1 MVGWVHRM
9 IGRVES
15 QTEVYATSD
24 APLAR
29 TSNNGINLIMPTELE
44 LEQRRSRGVGE
55 MFRALRHRNFLLF
68 WSGAFLSNTGTW
80 MQAVAQG
87 WLVLQLTNSPFWLG
101 FDGFMSTAPGL
112 LLTLA
117 GGVFADLMD
126 RRKLLINTQIVAGL
140 AALTLGIL
148 VATHVVQVWMILTL
162 SFITGCCLAMA
173 GPSYMAL
180 VYDLV
185 GREDLANAVAL
196 NSTQFQ
202 LARVLGPVFAGLG
215 FKLFGLAGC
224 FFANAVSFVAVV
236 AGLKMVRFERQDKDD
251 SVPTRSM
258 KDKGAF
264 VQDLVEGFRYV
275 GGRPRVSTLLM
286 ISAVTSLFGAPYI
299 SMTPVFARDVFHL
312 GATGLALLM
321 GMAGAGALFGALFLA
336 YLGDFRHKGWFVLG
350 GDFAFAVCLICFSL
364 STKLVVSL
372 VFLFLLGFGI
382 VCAVAVTNTL
392 LQKLVSNE
400 MRGRVMSMFMLSF
413 IGAMPIGNL
422 IAGAASHRFGVQ
434 HTLAAGGLII
444 AVYVVI
450 VTVRNPRLRDL

>member
-1 MVGWVHRM
+1 M
-9 IGRVES
+9 S
-15 QTEVYATSD
+15 
-24 APLAR
+24 
-29 TSNNGINLIMPTELE
+29 
-44 LEQRRSRGVGE
+44 E

-87 WLVLQLTNSPFWLG
+87 WLVLQLSDSPFWLG
-101 FDGFMSTAPGL
+101 FDGFMGTAPGL

-126 RRKLLINTQIVAGL
+126 RRQLLIYTQIVAGL

-148 VATHVVQVWMILTL
+148 VVTHVVQVWMILGL
-162 SFITGCCLAMA
+162 SFVTGCCLAIA

-180 VYDLV
+180 VFDLV
-185 GREDLANAVAL
+185 DRKDLANAVAL

-202 LARVLGPVFAGLG
+202 LARVLGPVFAGIG
-215 FKLFGLAGC
+215 FKLFGVAGC
-224 FFANAVSFVAVV
+224 FFANAVSFVFVV
-236 AGLKMVRFERQDKDD
+236 IGLKMVRFDRREK
-251 SVPTRSM
+251 VEGAPVRSM

-264 VQDLVEGFRYV
+264 IHDLVEGFRYV
-275 GGRPRVSTLLM
+275 GKRPRVSILLI
-286 ISAVTSLFGAPYI
+286 ISAVTSMFGAPYI

-321 GMAGAGALFGALFLA
+321 GTAGAGALVGALFLA

-364 STKLVVSL
+364 STRVGVSL
-372 VFLFLLGFGI
+372 IFLFLLGFGI
-382 VCAVAVTNTL
+382 VCSVAVSNTL
-392 LQKLVSNE
+392 LQKLVTDE

-444 AVYVVI
+444 AVFVV
-450 VTVRNPRLRDL
+450 VVAVSNPRLREI

>member
-1 MVGWVHRM
+1 
-9 IGRVES
+9 
-15 QTEVYATSD
+15 
-24 APLAR
+24 
-29 TSNNGINLIMPTELE
+29 MPTELE
-44 LEQRRSRGVGE
+44 LEQTHSRGVSE

-126 RRKLLINTQIVAGL
+126 RRKLLIYTQIVAGL

-148 VATHVVQVWMILTL
+148 VATHVVQVWMILGL
-162 SFITGCCLAMA
+162 SFVTGCCLAMA

-180 VYDLV
+180 GFVLE
-185 GREDLANAVAL
+185 GPEDLANAVAL

-202 LARVLGPVFAGLG
+202 LARVLGPVFAGVG

-224 FFANAVSFVAVV
+224 FIANGISFVFVVAAMMMVKFERPGAQDNSEPRAQKRREVFTADLV
-236 AGLKMVRFERQDKDD
+236 AGL
-251 SVPTRSM
+251 
-258 KDKGAF
+258 
-264 VQDLVEGFRYV
+264 RYAASH
-275 GGRPRVSTLLM
+275 PRVFKLLI
-286 ISAVTSLFGAPYI
+286 ISAVTSCFGAPYI
-299 SMTPVFARDVFHL
+299 FMTPVFARDVFHM
-312 GATGLALLM
+312 GESGLAVLM

-336 YLGDFRHKGWFVLG
+336 YLGDFRRKGWFVLG
-350 GDFAFAVCLICFSL
+350 GDFGFAVCLIGFSL
-364 STKLVVSL
+364 SNKVLMSVA
-372 VFLFLLGFGI
+372 FLFALGFGI
-382 VCAVAVTNTL
+382 VCSVAVTNTL
-392 LQKLVSNE
+392 LQKLVSDE

-434 HTLAAGGLII
+434 KTLAAGGLII
-444 AVYVVI
+444 AIFVSI
-450 VTVRNPRLRDL
+450 VAVRNPRLREL

>member
-1 MVGWVHRM
+1 M
-9 IGRVES
+9 
-15 QTEVYATSD
+15 
-24 APLAR
+24 
-29 TSNNGINLIMPTELE
+29 MPVDLE
-44 LEQRRSRGVGE
+44 LDKMRSRGVGE

-87 WLVLQLTNSPFWLG
+87 WLVLQLSNSPFWLG
-101 FDGFMSTAPGL
+101 FDGFMGTAPGL

-126 RRKLLINTQIVAGL
+126 RRKLLIYTQIVAGL
-140 AALTLGIL
+140 AALTLGVL
-148 VATHVVQVWMILTL
+148 VATHVVQVWMILCL
-162 SFITGCCLAMA
+162 SFVTGCCLAIA

-180 VYDLV
+180 VFDLV

-202 LARVLGPVFAGLG
+202 LARVLGPVFAGVG

-236 AGLKMVRFERQDKDD
+236 TGLRMVRFNRPEPPVDAPVRSIRDRQ
-251 SVPTRSM
+251 
-258 KDKGAF
+258 AF
-264 VQDLVEGFRYV
+264 IQDLVEGFRYV
-275 GGRPRVSTLLM
+275 GHRPRVSMLLM

-299 SMTPVFARDVFHL
+299 SMAPVFARDVFHL

-321 GMAGAGALFGALFLA
+321 GTAGAGALFGALFLA

-364 STKLVVSL
+364 STRVVVSL

-382 VCAVAVTNTL
+382 VCSVAVSNTL
-392 LQKLVSNE
+392 LQKLVTDE

-434 HTLAAGGLII
+434 HTLATGGLII
-444 AVYVVI
+444 AVFVVI
-450 VTVRNPRLRDL
+450 VTLRSPKLREL

>member
-1 MVGWVHRM
+1 
-9 IGRVES
+9 
-15 QTEVYATSD
+15 
-24 APLAR
+24 
-29 TSNNGINLIMPTELE
+29 MPTELE
-44 LEQRRSRGVGE
+44 LEQRRSRGVGD
-55 MFRALRHRNFLLF
+55 MFRALRHRNFRLF

-202 LARVLGPVFAGLG
+202 LARVLGPVFAGVG

-236 AGLKMVRFERQDKDD
+236 AGLKMVRFERPDKDD
-251 SVPTRSM
+251 SLPTRSM

-264 VQDLVEGFRYV
+264 IQDLVEGFRYV

-364 STKLVVSL
+364 STNLVVSL

-382 VCAVAVTNTL
+382 VCAVAVSNTL

-434 HTLAAGGLII
+434 HTLAAGGIII
-444 AVYVVI
+444 AAYVVV
-450 VTVRNPRLRDL
+450 VTVHSPRLRDL